1 MKCVILAAGYA
12 TRLYPLTKDRPKPLL
27 DVAGRSIL
35 DRILDNAERVGRID
49 EVIIVSNARFFGKFM
64 DWRKGRTSGFQI
76 TVLDDGSTENE
87 NRLGAVADLGF
98 AVETASLRDD
108 CLVLAGDNLFDF
120 ELKDFIDFAK
130 ERRSDCITTHVLD
143 DREKLKRTGV
153 IEIDGDSRVIS
164 FEEKPKEP
172 KSNFAVPP
180 FYFYTG
186 DTLPLVSDFLAEGN
200 DPDAP
205 GNFIPWL
212 TDRKPVYAF
221 RFAGKRYD
229 IGNLETYRDAQEIF
243 AGR

>member
-12 TRLYPLTKDRPKPLL
+12 TRLYPLTKDNPKPLL
-27 DVAGRSIL
+27 DVAGRTIL
-35 DRILDNAERVGRID
+35 DRILDKAERIKEID
-49 EVIIVSNARFFGKFM
+49 EVVVVSNARFFGRFEQWKENRSFPA
-64 DWRKGRTSGFQI
+64 KI
-76 TVLDDGSTENE
+76 TLLNDGSTENE

-98 AVETASLRDD
+98 AVERADLRDD
-108 CLVLAGDNLFDF
+108 SLVLAGDNLFDF
-120 ELKDFIDFAK
+120 ALEDFTDFALK
-130 ERRSDCITTHVLD
+130 RRTDCITTHVLD

-153 IEIDGDSRVIS
+153 IEVDGNSRVIS

-172 KSNFAVPP
+172 KSNLAVPP

-186 DTLPLVSDFLAEGN
+186 DTLPLVEKFLKEGN

-212 TDRKPVYAF
+212 IGRKPVHAF
-221 RFAGKRYD
+221 RFIGRRYD
-229 IGNLETYRDAQEIF
+229 IGNLETYRAAQEIF